1 MDERW
6 AAHMVEEGIPAAA
19 TAAVGADG
27 KEKAAF
33 RDYSEGANPE
43 IDRIKT
49 HYADMRRF
57 QTVDYVR
64 RQIAFHGA
72 FDHQRMTVREAFDAL
87 STFVDASDP
96 DTELPQL
103 QHALQTAESIRAA
116 GQPGWFQL
124 VGLIHDL
131 GKVMFLWG
139 ADEDG
144 QDGSPG
150 GQQWALGGDTWVVG
164 CPIPDTVVFPEL
176 SALSPDA
183 ADPRYG
189 GGGGGGGG
197 GGVSVS
203 SGENNGM
210 YEAGC
215 GMENLVYAWGH
226 DEFMYRCLVHNGC
239 PFPPE
244 ALAMVRYH
252 SCYPWHNKGSYARFE
267 AAGDAA
273 LKEHVLEFNKYDL
286 YTKCVTQVDVEAVW
300 PHYQALIDK
309 YMPGKLAF

>member
-103 QHALQTAESIRAA
+103 QQ
-116 GQPGWFQL
+116 
-124 VGLIHDL
+124 V
-131 GKVMFLWG
+131 
-139 ADEDG
+139 
-144 QDGSPG
+144 
-150 GQQWALGGDTWVVG
+150 QWAEVPLEVPQVKVVTGTKVLGSGSRVG
-164 CPIPDTVVFPEL
+164 
-176 SALSPDA
+176 
-183 ADPRYG
+183 R
-189 GGGGGGGG
+189 
-197 GGVSVS
+197 
-203 SGENNGM
+203 
-210 YEAGC
+210 
-215 GMENLVYAWGH
+215 
-226 DEFMYRCLVHNGC
+226 
-239 PFPPE
+239 
-244 ALAMVRYH
+244 
-252 SCYPWHNKGSYARFE
+252 
-267 AAGDAA
+267 
-273 LKEHVLEFNKYDL
+273 VL
-286 YTKCVTQVDVEAVW
+286 
-300 PHYQALIDK
+300 
-309 YMPGKLAF
+309 